1 MGRKSSGGSRSVWVR
16 KGGYQSG
23 KPNSP
28 YRMPPKGSGATKPV
42 SSNNN
47 GSNGAGR
54 K

>member
-1 MGRKSSGGSRSVWVR
+1 MGKKTSGGRGSGWVR

-28 YRMPPKGSGATKPV
+28 GRTPPKGSSATKPV
-42 SSNNN
+42 SSNYN